1 MKFSKI
7 IILFL
12 LLLSSLFAN
21 QHKKLAYIV
30 SDINIPFW
38 QIISKGIKDKS
49 NELGYEIHIY
59 SSNNLK
65 KNELENLAS
74 AISLKID
81 GLIISPIN
89 SSTAST
95 LLEIANMN
103 KIPTIVADIGSDSQ
117 NYLSFIS
124 SDNKKGAYELG
135 KILSKYMKSL
145 SWNKEGTVGIIAIPQ
160 KRLNGKDRTIGF
172 IKALEEDN
180 IKVSGMYQQVDFS
193 YEETY
198 NYSKKLI
205 DENKNLRAIWLQ
217 GSDKYKGALDAI
229 KKANKQNEIALIC
242 FDAEPE
248 FLEMIQNGDLV
259 ASAMQQPYIIGQE
272 AVVTLN
278 NYFNNKEVKK
288 EQKMEILSI
297 SKGPFIIL
305 CQLGKI
311 KNTKGH
317 KDENRNRCRAI
328 C

>member
-1 MKFSKI
+1 MKIFKI
-7 IILFL
+7 MVL
-12 LLLSSLFAN
+12 LLFFISNLYSN
-21 QHKKLAYIV
+21 QQKKLAYIV

-95 LLEIANMN
+95 LLEIAKMN

-117 NYLSFIS
+117 DYLSFIS

-172 IKALEEDN
+172 IQALEEDN

-229 KKANKQNEIALIC
+229 KKSNKQNEISLIC
-242 FDAEPE
+242 FYAEPE

-297 SKGPFIIL
+297 SKENIDDKLKIIKL
-305 CQLGKI
+305 NVLGI
-311 KNTKGH
+311 KS
-317 KDENRNRCRAI
+317 DEK
-328 C
+328 

>member
-1 MKFSKI
+1 MKIFKI
-7 IILFL
+7 MVL
-12 LLLSSLFAN
+12 LLFFISNLYSN
-21 QHKKLAYIV
+21 QQKKLAYIV

-95 LLEIANMN
+95 LLEIAKMN

-117 NYLSFIS
+117 DYLSFIS

-172 IKALEEDN
+172 IQALEEDN

-297 SKGPFIIL
+297 SKENIDDQLKIIKL
-305 CQLGKI
+305 NVLGI
-311 KNTKGH
+311 KS
-317 KDENRNRCRAI
+317 DEK
-328 C
+328 

>member
-95 LLEIANMN
+95 LLEIAKMN

-117 NYLSFIS
+117 DYLSFIS

-172 IKALEEDN
+172 IQALEEDN

-297 SKGPFIIL
+297 SKENIDDKLKIIKL
-305 CQLGKI
+305 NVLGI
-311 KNTKGH
+311 KS
-317 KDENRNRCRAI
+317 DEK
-328 C
+328 

>member
-117 NYLSFIS
+117 DYLSFIS

-172 IKALEEDN
+172 IQALEEDN

-297 SKGPFIIL
+297 SKENIDDKLKIIKL
-305 CQLGKI
+305 NVLGI
-311 KNTKGH
+311 KS
-317 KDENRNRCRAI
+317 DEK
-328 C
+328 

>member
-1 MKFSKI
+1 MKIFKI
-7 IILFL
+7 MVL
-12 LLLSSLFAN
+12 LLFFISNLYSN
-21 QHKKLAYIV
+21 QQKKLAYIV

-117 NYLSFIS
+117 DYLSFIS

-145 SWNKEGTVGIIAIPQ
+145 SWDKEGTVGIIAIPQ

-172 IKALEEDN
+172 IQALEEDN

-297 SKGPFIIL
+297 SKENIDDKLKIIKL
-305 CQLGKI
+305 NVLGI
-311 KNTKGH
+311 KS
-317 KDENRNRCRAI
+317 DEK
-328 C
+328 

>member
-1 MKFSKI
+1 MKIFKI
-7 IILFL
+7 MVL
-12 LLLSSLFAN
+12 LLFFISNLYSN
-21 QHKKLAYIV
+21 QQKKLAYIV

-95 LLEIANMN
+95 LLEIA
-103 KIPTIVADIGSDSQ
+103 KINNIPVVIADIGSNSQ
-117 NYLSFIS
+117 DYISFIS

-172 IKALEEDN
+172 IQALEEDN

-297 SKGPFIIL
+297 SKENIDDKLKIIKL
-305 CQLGKI
+305 NVLGI
-311 KNTKGH
+311 KS
-317 KDENRNRCRAI
+317 DEK
-328 C
+328 

>member
-1 MKFSKI
+1 MRIFKI
-7 IILFL
+7 MVL
-12 LLLSSLFAN
+12 LLFFISNLYSN
-21 QHKKLAYIV
+21 QQKKLAYIV

-95 LLEIANMN
+95 LLEIAKMN

-117 NYLSFIS
+117 DYLSFIS

-172 IKALEEDN
+172 IQALEEDN

-205 DENKNLRAIWLQ
+205 DENKNLWAIWLQ

-297 SKGPFIIL
+297 SKENIDDKLKIIKL
-305 CQLGKI
+305 NVLGI
-311 KNTKGH
+311 KS
-317 KDENRNRCRAI
+317 DEK
-328 C
+328 

>member
-1 MKFSKI
+1 MKIFKI
-7 IILFL
+7 MVL
-12 LLLSSLFAN
+12 LLFFISNLYSN
-21 QHKKLAYIV
+21 QQKKLAYIV

-172 IKALEEDN
+172 IQALEEDN

-205 DENKNLRAIWLQ
+205 EENKNLRAIWLQ

-297 SKGPFIIL
+297 SKENIDDKLKIIKL
-305 CQLGKI
+305 NVLGI
-311 KNTKGH
+311 KP
-317 KDENRNRCRAI
+317 DEK
-328 C
+328 

>member
-1 MKFSKI
+1 MKIFKI
-7 IILFL
+7 MVL
-12 LLLSSLFAN
+12 LLFFISNLYSN
-21 QHKKLAYIV
+21 QQKKLAYIV

-117 NYLSFIS
+117 DYLSFIS

-172 IKALEEDN
+172 IQALEEDN

-205 DENKNLRAIWLQ
+205 DENKNLWAIWLQ

-297 SKGPFIIL
+297 SKENIDDKLKIIKL
-305 CQLGKI
+305 NVLGI
-311 KNTKGH
+311 KS
-317 KDENRNRCRAI
+317 DEK
-328 C
+328 

>member
-1 MKFSKI
+1 MKIFKI
-7 IILFL
+7 MVL
-12 LLLSSLFAN
+12 LLFFISNLYSN
-21 QHKKLAYIV
+21 QQKKLAYIV

-172 IKALEEDN
+172 IQALEEDN

-205 DENKNLRAIWLQ
+205 DENENLRAIWLQ

-297 SKGPFIIL
+297 SKENIDDKLKIIKL
-305 CQLGKI
+305 NVLGI
-311 KNTKGH
+311 KS
-317 KDENRNRCRAI
+317 DEK
-328 C
+328 

>member
-1 MKFSKI
+1 MKIFKI
-7 IILFL
+7 MVL
-12 LLLSSLFAN
+12 LLFFISNLYSN
-21 QHKKLAYIV
+21 QQKKLAYIV

-95 LLEIANMN
+95 LLEIA
-103 KIPTIVADIGSDSQ
+103 KINNIPVVIADIGSNSKD
-117 NYLSFIS
+117 YISFIS

-172 IKALEEDN
+172 IQALEEDN

-297 SKGPFIIL
+297 SKENIDDKLKIIKL
-305 CQLGKI
+305 NVLGI
-311 KNTKGH
+311 KS
-317 KDENRNRCRAI
+317 DEK
-328 C
+328 

>member
-1 MKFSKI
+1 MKIFKI
-7 IILFL
+7 MVL
-12 LLLSSLFAN
+12 LLFFISNLYSN
-21 QHKKLAYIV
+21 QQKKLAYIV

-117 NYLSFIS
+117 DYLSFIS

-172 IKALEEDN
+172 IQALEEDN

-205 DENKNLRAIWLQ
+205 EENKNLRAIWLQ

-229 KKANKQNEIALIC
+229 KEANKQKEIALIC

-297 SKGPFIIL
+297 SKENIDDKLKIIKL
-305 CQLGKI
+305 NVLGI
-311 KNTKGH
+311 KS
-317 KDENRNRCRAI
+317 DEK
-328 C
+328 

>member
-1 MKFSKI
+1 MKIFKI
-7 IILFL
+7 MVL
-12 LLLSSLFAN
+12 LLFFISNLYSN
-21 QHKKLAYIV
+21 QQKKLAYIV

-117 NYLSFIS
+117 DYLSFIS

-297 SKGPFIIL
+297 SKENIDDKLKIIKL
-305 CQLGKI
+305 NVLGI
-311 KNTKGH
+311 KS
-317 KDENRNRCRAI
+317 DEK
-328 C
+328 

>member
-1 MKFSKI
+1 MKIFKI
-7 IILFL
+7 MVL
-12 LLLSSLFAN
+12 LLFFISNLYSN
-21 QHKKLAYIV
+21 QQKKLAYIV

-172 IKALEEDN
+172 IQALEEDN

-272 AVVTLN
+272 AVVSLN

-297 SKGPFIIL
+297 SKENIDDKLKIIKL
-305 CQLGKI
+305 NVLGI
-311 KNTKGH
+311 KS
-317 KDENRNRCRAI
+317 DEK
-328 C
+328 

>member
-1 MKFSKI
+1 MKIFKI
-7 IILFL
+7 MVL
-12 LLLSSLFAN
+12 LLFFISNLYSN
-21 QHKKLAYIV
+21 QQKKLAYIV

-117 NYLSFIS
+117 DYLSFIS

-297 SKGPFIIL
+297 SKENIDDQLKIIKL
-305 CQLGKI
+305 NVLGI
-311 KNTKGH
+311 KS
-317 KDENRNRCRAI
+317 DEK
-328 C
+328 

>member
-1 MKFSKI
+1 MKIFKI
-7 IILFL
+7 MVL
-12 LLLSSLFAN
+12 LLFFISNLYSN
-21 QHKKLAYIV
+21 QQKKLAYIV

-95 LLEIANMN
+95 LLEIAKMN

-117 NYLSFIS
+117 DYLSFIS

-145 SWNKEGTVGIIAIPQ
+145 SWNNEGTVGIIAIPQ

-172 IKALEEDN
+172 IQALEEDN

-297 SKGPFIIL
+297 SKENIDDKLKIIKL
-305 CQLGKI
+305 NVLGI
-311 KNTKGH
+311 KS
-317 KDENRNRCRAI
+317 DEK
-328 C
+328 

>member
-1 MKFSKI
+1 MKIFKI
-7 IILFL
+7 MVL
-12 LLLSSLFAN
+12 LLFFISNLYSN
-21 QHKKLAYIV
+21 QQKKLAYIV

-89 SSTAST
+89 SSTTST
-95 LLEIANMN
+95 LLEIAKMN

-117 NYLSFIS
+117 DYLSFIS

-172 IKALEEDN
+172 IQALEEDN

-297 SKGPFIIL
+297 SKENIDDKLKIIKL
-305 CQLGKI
+305 NVLGI
-311 KNTKGH
+311 KS
-317 KDENRNRCRAI
+317 DEK
-328 C
+328 

>member
-1 MKFSKI
+1 MKIFKI
-7 IILFL
+7 MVL
-12 LLLSSLFAN
+12 LLFFISNLYSN
-21 QHKKLAYIV
+21 QQKKLAYIV

-95 LLEIANMN
+95 LLEIAKMN

-117 NYLSFIS
+117 DYLSFIS

-145 SWNKEGTVGIIAIPQ
+145 SWNKEGTVGIIAIPK

-172 IKALEEDN
+172 IQALEEDN

-297 SKGPFIIL
+297 SKENIDDKLKIIKL
-305 CQLGKI
+305 NVLGI
-311 KNTKGH
+311 KS
-317 KDENRNRCRAI
+317 DEK
-328 C
+328 

>member
-1 MKFSKI
+1 MKIFKI
-7 IILFL
+7 MVL
-12 LLLSSLFAN
+12 LLFFISNLYSN
-21 QHKKLAYIV
+21 QQKKIAYIV

-117 NYLSFIS
+117 DYLSFIS

-172 IKALEEDN
+172 IQALEEDN

-297 SKGPFIIL
+297 SKENIDDKLKIIKL
-305 CQLGKI
+305 NVLGI
-311 KNTKGH
+311 KS
-317 KDENRNRCRAI
+317 DEK
-328 C
+328 

>member
-12 LLLSSLFAN
+12 LFLSSLFAN
-21 QHKKLAYIV
+21 QHKRLAYIV

-248 FLEMIQNGDLV
+248 FLEMIQNGNLV
-259 ASAMQQPYIIGQE
+259 GSAMQQPYMMGQE
-272 AVVTLN
+272 AVISLN
-278 NYFNNKEVKK
+278 NFFNNKYVEK
-288 EQKMEILSI
+288 EQKMEILAI
-297 SKGPFIIL
+297 SKENIDDKLKIIKL
-305 CQLGKI
+305 NVLGI
-311 KNTKGH
+311 KS
-317 KDENRNRCRAI
+317 DEK
-328 C
+328 

>member
-1 MKFSKI
+1 MRIFKI
-7 IILFL
+7 MVL
-12 LLLSSLFAN
+12 LLFFISNLYSN
-21 QHKKLAYIV
+21 QQKKLAYIV

-297 SKGPFIIL
+297 SKENIDDKLKIIKL
-305 CQLGKI
+305 NVLGI
-311 KNTKGH
+311 KS
-317 KDENRNRCRAI
+317 DEK
-328 C
+328 

>member
-1 MKFSKI
+1 MKIFKI
-7 IILFL
+7 MVL
-12 LLLSSLFAN
+12 LLFFISNLYSN
-21 QHKKLAYIV
+21 QQKKLAYIV

-95 LLEIANMN
+95 LLEIAKMN

-117 NYLSFIS
+117 DYLSFIS

-172 IKALEEDN
+172 IQALEEEN

-297 SKGPFIIL
+297 SKENIDDKLKIIKL
-305 CQLGKI
+305 NVLGI
-311 KNTKGH
+311 KS
-317 KDENRNRCRAI
+317 DEK
-328 C
+328 

>member
-1 MKFSKI
+1 MKIFKI
-7 IILFL
+7 MVL
-12 LLLSSLFAN
+12 LLFFISNLYSN
-21 QHKKLAYIV
+21 QQKKLAYIV

-95 LLEIANMN
+95 LLEIAKMN

-117 NYLSFIS
+117 DYLSFIS

-172 IKALEEDN
+172 IQALEEDN

-229 KKANKQNEIALIC
+229 KEANKQNEIALIC

-259 ASAMQQPYIIGQE
+259 ASAMQQPYMMGQE
-272 AVVTLN
+272 AVISLN
-278 NYFNNKEVKK
+278 NFFNNKYVEK
-288 EQKMEILSI
+288 EQKMGILAI
-297 SKGPFIIL
+297 SKENIDDKLKIIKL
-305 CQLGKI
+305 NVLGI
-311 KNTKGH
+311 KY
-317 KDENRNRCRAI
+317 DEK
-328 C
+328 

>member
-1 MKFSKI
+1 MKIFKI
-7 IILFL
+7 MVL
-12 LLLSSLFAN
+12 LLFFISNLYSN
-21 QHKKLAYIV
+21 QQKKLAYIV

-95 LLEIANMN
+95 LLEIAKMN

-117 NYLSFIS
+117 DYLSFIS

-172 IKALEEDN
+172 IQALEEDN

-205 DENKNLRAIWLQ
+205 DENENLRAIWLQ

-297 SKGPFIIL
+297 SKENIDDKLKIIKL
-305 CQLGKI
+305 NVL
-311 KNTKGH
+311 
-317 KDENRNRCRAI
+317 
-328 C
+328 

>member
-1 MKFSKI
+1 MRIFSN
-7 IILFL
+7 LY
-12 LLLSSLFAN
+12 SN
-21 QHKKLAYIV
+21 QQKKLAYIV

-95 LLEIANMN
+95 LLEIAKMN

-117 NYLSFIS
+117 DYLSFIS

-172 IKALEEDN
+172 IQALEEDN

-297 SKGPFIIL
+297 SKENIDDKLKIIKL
-305 CQLGKI
+305 NVLGI
-311 KNTKGH
+311 KS
-317 KDENRNRCRAI
+317 DEK
-328 C
+328 

>member
-30 SDINIPFW
+30 SDTTIPFW
-38 QIISKGIKDKS
+38 QIMSKGIKEKAV
-49 NELGYEIHIY
+49 EFGYEIDIY
-59 SSNNLK
+59 NSNNLK

-95 LLEIANMN
+95 LLEIAKMN

-172 IKALEEDN
+172 IQALEEDN

-205 DENKNLRAIWLQ
+205 DENENLRAIWLQ

-297 SKGPFIIL
+297 SKENIDDKLKIIKL
-305 CQLGKI
+305 NVLGI
-311 KNTKGH
+311 KS
-317 KDENRNRCRAI
+317 DEK
-328 C
+328 

>member
-1 MKFSKI
+1 MKIFKI
-7 IILFL
+7 MVL
-12 LLLSSLFAN
+12 LLFFISNLYSN
-21 QHKKLAYIV
+21 QQKKLAYIV

-117 NYLSFIS
+117 DYLSFIS

-172 IKALEEDN
+172 IQALEEDN

-297 SKGPFIIL
+297 SKENIDDQLKIIKL
-305 CQLGKI
+305 NVLGI
-311 KNTKGH
+311 KS
-317 KDENRNRCRAI
+317 DEK
-328 C
+328 